1 MNQMNPMNPMKLKYK
16 NEILLFF
23 IVVFG
28 FIILYYGLGK
38 ICNKR
43 PIIEG
48 ITSSDNNK
56 SATKASDKDTK
67 NTTSKGDSLEVKEM
81 KQRLKIMDN
90 DITNNI
96 EPKVNKILEKI
107 QNVSKEIYGGI
118 KKKTDEKLNSF
129 AEKNNESTAVSSQK
143 KVPPFSASEINN
155 SI

>member
-1 MNQMNPMNPMKLKYK
+1 MNQMNPMKLKYK

-23 IVVFG
+23 ILVFG

-90 DITNNI
+90 DITNKLQ
-96 EPKVNKILEKI
+96 PKVNKILEKI

>member
-1 MNQMNPMNPMKLKYK
+1 MNPMKFKYK

-48 ITSSDNNK
+48 ITSSDTNK
-56 SATKASDKDTK
+56 SATKSSDTDTK

-81 KQRLKIMDN
+81 KQKLKIMDN
-90 DITNNI
+90 DITNKLQ
-96 EPKVNKILEKI
+96 PKVNKILEKI

>member
-1 MNQMNPMNPMKLKYK
+1 MNQLNPMKLKYK

-56 SATKASDKDTK
+56 SATKPSDKDTK
-67 NTTSKGDSLEVKEM
+67 NTISKGDSLEVKEM
-81 KQRLKIMDN
+81 KQKLKIMDN
-90 DITNNI
+90 DITNKLQ
-96 EPKVNKILEKI
+96 PKVNKILEKI

>member
-1 MNQMNPMNPMKLKYK
+1 MNPMKLKYK

-56 SATKASDKDTK
+56 SATKPSDTDTK
-67 NTTSKGDSLEVKEM
+67 NTTRKGDSLEVKEM

-90 DITNNI
+90 DITNKLQ
-96 EPKVNKILEKI
+96 PKVNKILEKI

-129 AEKNNESTAVSSQK
+129 AEKNNESTAILPQN

>member
-1 MNQMNPMNPMKLKYK
+1 MNPMKFKYK

-81 KQRLKIMDN
+81 KQKLKIMDN
-90 DITNNI
+90 DITNKLQ
-96 EPKVNKILEKI
+96 PKVNKILEKI

>member
-1 MNQMNPMNPMKLKYK
+1 MNPMKFKYK

-38 ICNKR
+38 ICNKI

-56 SATKASDKDTK
+56 SATKPSDKDTK

-81 KQRLKIMDN
+81 KQKLKIMDN
-90 DITNNI
+90 DITNKLQ
-96 EPKVNKILEKI
+96 PKVNKILEKI
-107 QNVSKEIYGGI
+107 QNLSK
-118 KKKTDEKLNSF
+118 
-129 AEKNNESTAVSSQK
+129 
-143 KVPPFSASEINN
+143 
-155 SI
+155 

>member
-1 MNQMNPMNPMKLKYK
+1 MNQMNPMKLKYK

-23 IVVFG
+23 ILVFG

-90 DITNNI
+90 DITNKI
-96 EPKVNKILEKI
+96 QPKVNKILEKI

>member
-1 MNQMNPMNPMKLKYK
+1 MNPMKFKYK

-56 SATKASDKDTK
+56 SATKPSYNDTK

-90 DITNNI
+90 DITNKLQ
-96 EPKVNKILEKI
+96 PKVNKILEKI

>member
-1 MNQMNPMNPMKLKYK
+1 MNQMNPMKLKYK

-56 SATKASDKDTK
+56 SATKPSDKDTK
-67 NTTSKGDSLEVKEM
+67 NTTSTTSKGDSLEVKEM
-81 KQRLKIMDN
+81 KQKLKIMDN
-90 DITNNI
+90 DITNKLQ
-96 EPKVNKILEKI
+96 PKVNKILEKI

>member
-1 MNQMNPMNPMKLKYK
+1 MNQMNPMKLKYK

-23 IVVFG
+23 ILVFG

-81 KQRLKIMDN
+81 KQKLKIMDN
-90 DITNNI
+90 DITNKLQ
-96 EPKVNKILEKI
+96 PKVNKILEKI

>member
-1 MNQMNPMNPMKLKYK
+1 MNPMKFKYK

-56 SATKASDKDTK
+56 SATKPSDKDTK
-67 NTTSKGDSLEVKEM
+67 NTTSTTSKGDSLEVKEM
-81 KQRLKIMDN
+81 KQKLKIMDN
-90 DITNNI
+90 DITNKLQ
-96 EPKVNKILEKI
+96 PKVNKILEKI

>member
-1 MNQMNPMNPMKLKYK
+1 MNQMNPMKLKYK

-23 IVVFG
+23 ILVFG

-56 SATKASDKDTK
+56 SATKPSDKDTK
-67 NTTSKGDSLEVKEM
+67 NTTSKGDGLEVKEM

-90 DITNNI
+90 DITNKI
-96 EPKVNKILEKI
+96 QPKVNKILEKI

-118 KKKTDEKLNSF
+118 KKETDEKLNSF

-143 KVPPFSASEINN
+143 NVPPFSASEINN